1 MKTVPTLRLV
11 SKPNAPAELDEWGVG
26 DLPAE
31 VRLALT
37 DIAGAAR
44 EGLLAMSVAAGMAV
58 MQAIFDA
65 EITSVCGPT
74 GKHDPDRV
82 AVRHG
87 AGRGSVVLGGRRVA
101 VRRPRARTV
110 DGHEVPLA
118 AYRLFAAEDQLTRV
132 VMERMLAGLAT
143 RRHVKAGEPVG
154 ASVEGQAT
162 ATSRSAVSRRFIAAT
177 KTALADLLA
186 RDLTPLDIKVL
197 MVDGEHLAEH
207 LAVVAL
213 AITADG
219 TKVPVG
225 LWEGSTE
232 NATVVRS
239 LLADLVARG
248 LDATDGLL
256 VVIDGAKALSSA
268 VKAVFGASAA
278 IQRCTV
284 HKRRNVAD
292 HLPEGERG
300 WVDTKLGRIFA
311 NPDPAAGLRD
321 AKALATALTRKH
333 PGAAASLRE
342 GLEDMFTVTR
352 LGITGTLARTLTTS
366 NPIESMISIARTTNR
381 NVTHWRDGQMVLRWT
396 AAGMLNAQ
404 RSFRRVKGY
413 KQMPRLVAALHRHA
427 HTDTARRP
435 ETVGAAA

>member
-1 MKTVPTLRLV
+1 VKTVPKLRV
-11 SKPNAPAELDEWGVG
+11 VARDDAAEI
-26 DLPAE
+26 DLPHLPQE
-31 VRLALT
+31 VRVALA
-37 DIAGAAR
+37 DVAGVAR
-44 EGLLAMSVAAGMAV
+44 EGLLALSVAAGMAV
-58 MQAIFDA
+58 MQAMFDA
-65 EITSVCGPT
+65 EISAACGPK

-87 AGRGSVVLGGRRVA
+87 AGRGSVVLGGRRLPVA
-101 VRRPRARTV
+101 RPRARTT
-110 DGHEVPLA
+110 DGNEVPLV
-118 AYRLFAAEDQLTRV
+118 AYRLFAAEDQLSAV

-143 RRHVKAGEPVG
+143 RRHLAAAEPVG
-154 ASVEGQAT
+154 SAVAQVAT
-162 ATSRSAVSRRFIAAT
+162 ATSRSAISRRFIAAT
-177 KTALADLLA
+177 KTALAELLN
-186 RDLTPLDIKVL
+186 RDLSTMNVKVL
-197 MVDGEHLAEH
+197 MVDGEHVAEH

-232 NATVVRS
+232 NATVVKA

-256 VVIDGAKALSSA
+256 VVIDGAKALSAA
-268 VKAVFGASAA
+268 VRAVFGASAA

-292 HLPEGERG
+292 HLPEGQRG
-300 WVDTKLGRIFA
+300 WVDTKLGKIFA

-321 AKALATALTRKH
+321 AKALATALARKH

-342 GLEDMFTVTR
+342 GLDEMFTVTR
-352 LGITGTLARTLTTS
+352 LGITGSLARTLTTS

-404 RSFRRVKGY
+404 RSFRRVRGF
-413 KQMPRLVAALHRHA
+413 KQMPQLVAALHRHA
-427 HTDTARRP
+427 HPTAAQRS

>member
-1 MKTVPTLRLV
+1 MKTVPTLRVV
-11 SKPNAPAELDEWGVG
+11 SKSEAPAQLDELGVD

-37 DIAGAAR
+37 GIAGAAR
-44 EGLLAMSVAAGMAV
+44 EGLLALSVAAGMAV
-58 MQAIFDA
+58 MRAMFDA
-65 EITSVCGPT
+65 EMTAACGPK
-74 GKHDPDRV
+74 GRHDPDRA

-87 AGRGSVVLGGRRVA
+87 AGRGSVVLGGRRVPVA
-101 VRRPRARTV
+101 RPRARTT
-110 DGHEVPLA
+110 DGAEVPLPT
-118 AYRLFAAEDQLTRV
+118 YRLFAAEDQLTAV

-143 RRHVKAGEPVG
+143 RRHIAAGEPVG
-154 ASVEGQAT
+154 AAVQEQAT

-177 KTALADLLA
+177 RTALAELLA

-197 MVDGEHLAEH
+197 MVDGEHLADH

-219 TKVPVG
+219 TKMPVG

-232 NATVVRS
+232 NATVVKA
-239 LLADLVARG
+239 LLSDLVSRG

-268 VKAVFGASAA
+268 VKAVFGANAA

-292 HLPEGERG
+292 HLPDAERG

-321 AKALATALTRKH
+321 AKALATALARKH

-342 GLEDMFTVTR
+342 GLEEMFTVTR

-381 NVTHWRDGQMVLRWT
+381 NVTHWKNGEMVLRWT
-396 AAGMLNAQ
+396 AAGMINAE

-413 KQMPRLVAALHRHA
+413 KQMPKLVTALRRHA
-427 HTDTARRP
+427 HPNTAHRP